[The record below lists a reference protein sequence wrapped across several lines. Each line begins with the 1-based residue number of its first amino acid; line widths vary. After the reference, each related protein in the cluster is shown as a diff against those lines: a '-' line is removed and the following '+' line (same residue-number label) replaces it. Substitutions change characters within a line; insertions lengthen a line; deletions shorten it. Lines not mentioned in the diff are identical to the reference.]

1 MNALDRIQ
9 KSLQEISEYR
19 QEVIQASNRSS
30 TYDQDNL
37 IYCQNLEKIVF
48 NELKVEE
55 YANKNKA
62 LQILQQH
69 ENENYGHE
77 NNLNLDKITGTILTS
92 SLGLAT
98 IAPRAITV
106 TPANDYNK

>member
-55 YANKNKA
+55 YANKNK
-62 LQILQQH
+62 
-69 ENENYGHE
+69 GPPS
-77 NNLNLDKITGTILTS
+77 LNFSTRSFGIEIGSPNSTTARERKLW
-92 SLGLAT
+92 A
-98 IAPRAITV
+98 
-106 TPANDYNK
+106 